1 MNSVLHHI
9 EGLLAWAFGQFFT
22 NRRINLTQSP
32 TRRLIS
38 PTLVVDVGG
47 TKPRRHRDIAIS
59 ELFEADHAG
68 SRMAWDEL
76 ANDLDFIVVPNVK
89 IGLHALENLVH
100 IRRLHFEH
108 DLEWEPFQL
117 CKLLAIV
124 IRVLEDGD
132 PYLHRVVR
140 ILTLVEREAIV
151 HGLLHEADVLVVANL
166 KPVFHFLVDPALS
179 PQDLKTG
186 L

>member
-1 MNSVLHHI
+1 
-9 EGLLAWAFGQFFT
+9 
-22 NRRINLTQSP
+22 
-32 TRRLIS
+32 
-38 PTLVVDVGG
+38 
-47 TKPRRHRDIAIS
+47 
-59 ELFEADHAG
+59 
-68 SRMAWDEL
+68 MAWDEL
-76 ANDLDFIVVPNVK
+76 ANDLNFIVVPNVK

-108 DLEWEPFQL
+108 NLEWEPFQL
-117 CKLLAIV
+117 RKLLAIV

-132 PYLHRVVR
+132 PYLHCVVR

-179 PQDLKTG
+179 PQDLKPG
-186 L
+186 F